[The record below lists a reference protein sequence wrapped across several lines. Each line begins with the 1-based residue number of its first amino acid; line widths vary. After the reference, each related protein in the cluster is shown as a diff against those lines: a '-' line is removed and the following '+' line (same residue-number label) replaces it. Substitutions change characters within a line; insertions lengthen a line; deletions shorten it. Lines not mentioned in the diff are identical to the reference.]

1 MTLYKHRQT
10 GTLLLWLF
18 GVAIAGTFAILIPKT
33 TAGTAVTGIPIVI
46 LQVLILCM
54 LLFATLTV
62 EVSPDRIKLWF
73 GPGLIH
79 KQFRISE
86 IRCVEA
92 VRNRWFYGWGI
103 RLTPHGWLFN
113 VSGLDAVEIKM
124 ESGRKYRIG
133 TDEPRELLSAIQSVL
148 PSAG

>member
-18 GVAIAGTFAILIPKT
+18 GIAIAGTLAILIPKT
-33 TAGTAVTGIPIVI
+33 TAGTTVTGVPIVI
-46 LQVLILCM
+46 LTALILCV
-54 LLFATLTV
+54 LLFTTLTV
-62 EVSPDRIKLWF
+62 EVTPDRIKLWF

-79 KQFRISE
+79 KQFHISE
-86 IRCVEA
+86 IRSAEA
-92 VRNRWFYGWGI
+92 VRNRWFYGWGV
-103 RLTPHGWLFN
+103 RFTPHGWLFN

-124 ESGRKYRIG
+124 ESGRKYRVG

-148 PSAG
+148 HSAG